1 MNAEDS
7 LKLARRFI
15 GLPLEKRRLFLKALE
30 KEGVDFSLFPIPSGV
45 EGTDRQALSYAQ
57 QRMWFLWQLDP
68 QSGAY
73 NLPSAVRLQGALDEA
88 ALEQAF
94 ASLIA
99 RHETLRTVFRQDED
113 GHVYRLPAEQP
124 LIVERQD
131 LCSLTAEQRETQV
144 REAAQAQARRPFD
157 LATGPLLRVGLLKLG
172 ETEHVLLLTL
182 HHMVSDGWSMG
193 VLIEEFSAFYDGH
206 CQGELATLQ
215 PLPIQYGDY
224 ALWQRSWLEA
234 GEQQRQLDYWQAQ
247 LGEEHPVLAL
257 PTDYPRPAV
266 SNHEGVRHEFELE
279 AGRVE
284 SLRAFARSQGASLF
298 MVLLA
303 GFTLLLHRYSGQD
316 DVRIGVPIA
325 NRNRREVEGLIGFFV
340 NTQVMRTQLDPQLTG
355 SQLLAAVREATLG
368 AQAHQDL
375 PFERLVEALQVE
387 RNLGRNPLFQVLY
400 NHQSGV
406 AEVSN
411 LRTRSGL
418 SMASLQWR
426 TRHAQFDLTLDTF
439 EREGRLFAAF
449 TYASELFSAATIERM
464 AGHWLNLLAG
474 LVDDPRQRLGELQ
487 MLDAGER
494 QQVISQGSQGAVSYP
509 HQDSIHGLIEAWG
522 EQSPLTT
529 ALVFGEQSL
538 TYQQLNERA
547 ERLAAVLQAQ
557 GVGPDVLV
565 GIAVERSLEMV
576 VGLLAVLKA
585 GGAYVPFDPEY
596 PPERLAY
603 MAQDSGI
610 AWLLTQA
617 HLLQRLPSMASV
629 QTLVLDEYLDESR
642 APSPLLQPVVLSP
655 DNLAYVIYTSG
666 STGAA
671 KGVTISH
678 GALVNYVQAVLERL
692 PLEGAR
698 SMAVVSTIAADL
710 GHTTLFGALCSGRT
724 LHVVPLDT
732 SLDAARFGQYMDRHE
747 IDVLKIV
754 PSHIEALLAD
764 EWAGQVL
771 PKRCL
776 VLGGEACSSELLR
789 RIAQAAPQCR
799 VVNHYGPTETT
810 VGALAHVIDS
820 PARFGVSVPL
830 GRPLGNVSAYILDAS
845 LQPVAVGNYGELH
858 LAGAGVA
865 RGYHQ
870 RPGLTAE
877 RFVPNPFGPAGSRMY
892 RTADLSR
899 YQDSGAI
906 EFAGRIDH
914 QVKIR
919 GYRIELGE
927 ITASLLAHAS
937 VREATVQVHS
947 AGADKQLVAYV
958 ALAAGE
964 EPAQSLNALREHLAR
979 SLPDYM
985 VPAHFLVLPSLPLTL
1000 NGKLDVRALP
1010 PLEATDSGRQY
1021 RAPISSV
1028 EQQLAQIWAE
1038 VLQVEQVGLDDNFFA
1053 LGGHS
1058 LLATQVISRIRRLL
1072 SVEIALRSL
1081 FETRNLEELA
1091 AHVQSQ
1097 NRGNLGLGVVSLPR
1111 DQPLLASYAQQRQW
1125 LFWKLNPETAA
1136 YNTPI
1141 AVRLLGALDLAALQ
1155 GTFDALVARHETL
1168 RTTFIESGDALLQVV
1183 NPPHRVPLALESIAS
1198 AALSGAIHAETQ
1210 ALFDLTH
1217 GPLLRVKLLQLAEQ
1231 EHVLVLTLHHI
1242 VSDGWSMGVLAH
1254 EFVSL
1259 YRSFNVGQAPTLSAL
1274 PVQYADYAQW
1284 QRETL
1289 AQGEMQ
1295 RQIDYWVAQ
1304 LGHEHPVL
1312 SLPTDL
1318 PRPAHAAHREGR
1330 IDFSLPPALEQSVR
1344 ALLKQ
1349 QNMTL
1354 FQFFL
1359 GSFSLWLARYSGQDD
1374 IRVGIPVSNRSGEE
1388 LEGLIGF
1395 FVNTLVFRAQVD
1407 GHLPVR
1413 QALQQMRDTAL
1424 AAQAH
1429 QDLPFD
1435 KLVEVLNPQ
1444 RTLNQSPLFQVMYN
1458 HLSTRGTAVTSDS
1471 LPGLQAREI
1480 PLEGGAA
1487 QFDLTLETLETNQ
1500 GLNVSLMYSAELFET
1515 ATAERMA
1522 RHWLNLVEGIVKDP
1536 GQPVAQLPL
1545 LDAAERHG
1553 VLVARNPAYA
1563 ADAGDTCV
1571 HRLFEAQARL
1581 TPQAP
1586 ALVLGRE
1593 QLTYAEL
1600 EQRANRLAQRLQ
1612 NAGAGPERLVGVALG
1627 RGFEWVI
1634 GVLAILKSGAAYVPL
1649 DPEYPA
1655 ERLAYMI
1662 EDSGLQLLLSER
1674 GQSVVEL
1681 CGPTVDVLLVDDL
1694 EVSDSSVPEFVSP
1707 ALPSG
1712 LAYVIYTSGSTGAPK
1727 GVAVS
1732 HGALAMHCQAAAD
1745 LYGIQAS
1752 DCSLQ
1757 FASSSFDAAAEQLFL
1772 PLIRGARLVLGDVPK
1787 WSVEQLLDQLEQHAV
1802 SVIDLPPAYLVQVDQ
1817 ALQAL
1822 GRSISVRVCIL
1833 GGEAWDRSLL
1843 RHLKQ
1848 VRPAQLFNAYGPTEA
1863 VVSPLIWPCPTA
1875 DDGSGY
1881 APIGRPVGQ
1890 RQGYV
1895 LDSFLEALPEGVAGE
1910 LLVGGQGLARGYLHQ
1925 PALTAQRFVPDPF
1938 GEAGGRLYR
1947 TGDLCRYGRDG
1958 SVEYL
1963 ARIDQQVKI
1972 RGFRIELG
1980 EVETCLRDL
1989 PEVVEAV
1996 VLAQPGA
2003 AGLQLVAYVVARD
2016 VPEREAQAALREALK
2031 QQLKQRLPAYMVPAH
2046 LLFLEQL
2053 PLNING
2059 KLDRKALPEPDISE
2073 LQLAYVAPRSD
2084 LEQRI
2089 AQVWQQVLRL
2099 EQVGVTDNFFEL
2111 GGDSIISIQVV
2122 SRARQ
2127 AGIHFT
2133 PKDLFQYQTV
2143 QGLAS
2148 VASEGEQGGQ
2158 IDQGPVSG
2166 SMPLLPVQQAFF
2178 AENSV
2183 ARHHWNQSVALKALV
2198 PVEAELLEKALSA
2211 LVQQHDALRLS
2222 FQPEGDSWRGVFLA
2236 PAASPGASLLW
2247 QVEVADPAEF
2257 EALGEKAQRSL
2268 DLEHGPLMRA
2278 VLAQMADGSQ
2288 HVLLVIH
2295 HLVVDG
2301 VSWRV
2306 LLEDLQTAYRQL
2318 QQGQALVLPAKT
2330 SAFKHWAEQL
2340 EGYAHSSQMAQEQ
2353 DFWMAQLQDVSDSL
2367 PCDRAQD
2374 RDLHCHARTV
2384 QSQLSSSL
2392 TRQLLQQAP
2401 AAYRTQVNDLL
2412 LTALARVIARW
2423 SGNDSVLIQLEGHGR
2438 EELFDNVDLTRT
2450 LGWFT
2455 SLFPVKL
2462 TANASPEASI
2472 KAVKEQLRA
2481 IPNKGL
2487 GFGVLR
2493 YLGEAPVQQA
2503 LKALPAPRITFNYL
2517 GQFDGSFDNTPSG
2530 LFVPSGLGA
2539 GANQDPQAPLGN
2551 WLTLNGQVYDDVF
2564 TLGWTFSL
2572 ERFDVATVQHL
2583 ADDYSAELQ
2592 ALIEHCC
2599 REENASLTPSDFP
2612 LASLDQA
2619 QLDQLPLAARD
2630 VADLYPLS
2638 PMQQGMLFHSL
2649 YQQATGDYI
2658 NQMRLEVSGL
2668 DVERFRDAWQ
2678 ATLDAHDILRTGF
2691 IWQGSLEQPV
2701 QVVFK
2706 QVELPFQVMDWRH
2719 RSDLAQA
2726 LEQQDRIERETAFD
2740 LARAPLL
2747 RLVLIQTG
2755 DDSHHLIYTNHHIL
2769 MDGWSNSQLLGEV
2782 LQRYSGHGPAAQL
2795 SRYRDYIAWLQGQ
2808 DQQADQAFWQGQLAT
2823 FEAPTR
2829 LSLAL
2834 AHLPSASEHEGRS
2847 VLHQG
2852 FDAQRT
2858 RHFAE
2863 FAREQKITVNTLVQ
2877 AAWLLLLQ
2885 RYTGQATVAFG
2896 ATVAGRPADLKGI
2909 EQQIGLFINT
2919 LPIVATPDPVLS
2931 VSAWLQQVQSQNL
2944 ALREHEHTPLFEI
2957 QRWAGQGG
2965 EALFD
2970 NILVFENYP
2979 MSEALERGAPE
2990 ALRFSSVVNHEQ
3002 THYPLTLAVALGE
3015 TLELHYGYGH
3025 EYFSAAAVEQ
3035 ISGHFAQLLE
3045 SLTHAAPHTALG
3057 ELAMLGT
3064 SERLALLGSPVAV
3077 AAVAEEPVHRLI
3089 ERRVAEAP
3097 EAVALLFA
3105 GEHLTYGQLNASANY
3120 LAERLMEQGV
3130 GPDVRVGVA
3139 FPRSLEVIVALLAVL
3154 KAGGTYVPLDP
3165 DYPEERL
3172 SYMMADSGM
3181 ALLLTQQAV
3190 LPRLQLP
3197 QGLPT
3202 LMLDSLAEGSS
3213 RNPAPVLDAD
3223 NLAYVIYTSGSTGQ
3237 PKGVAVSHGPL
3248 AMHCRATALSYEM
3261 TAADCELH
3269 FLSFAFDGAHERW
3282 LTTLSQGGRL
3292 LIRDNQLWTARQ
3304 TYDAIRQHGVTMAG
3318 FPPLYLHQLAELA
3331 QQDGNPPPVR
3341 LYSFG
3346 GDAMPRASFELVRQ
3360 ALRPQIMINGYGPTE
3375 SVVTPL
3381 LWKTGPLDT
3390 CPTPYAPIGR
3400 CEGDRLAY
3408 VLGSDLN
3415 LLPEGMP
3422 GELYL
3427 GGTGLARGY
3436 LDRPGL
3442 SAERFVADP
3451 FSNRGARL
3459 YRTGD
3464 LVRRLADGSLE
3475 YLGRLDSQVKIRGFR
3490 IEIGEVESRLQQLPE
3505 VSEAAVIAHEGPTGQ
3520 QLSAYVVAADAG
3532 LLQAPI
3538 EEQLE
3543 LRNRLKRQLA
3553 QTLPEYMVPS
3563 GFTLLASLP
3572 FTPNGKL
3579 DRKALPLPD
3588 LAHSGRAYAAPQ
3600 SELQQ
3605 RIAAIWQDV
3614 LKVER
3619 VGLDDH
3625 FFELGGH
3632 SLLATQVTARMQLE
3646 FGANLP
3652 LDLLFKA
3659 DSLTDYVELASP
3671 YLNLGSASDLSD
3683 LSDFLSELE
3692 TI

>member
-1 MNAEDS
+1 
-7 LKLARRFI
+7 
-15 GLPLEKRRLFLKALE
+15 
-30 KEGVDFSLFPIPSGV
+30 
-45 EGTDRQALSYAQ
+45 
-57 QRMWFLWQLDP
+57 
-68 QSGAY
+68 
-73 NLPSAVRLQGALDEA
+73 
-88 ALEQAF
+88 
-94 ASLIA
+94 
-99 RHETLRTVFRQDED
+99 
-113 GHVYRLPAEQP
+113 
-124 LIVERQD
+124 
-131 LCSLTAEQRETQV
+131 
-144 REAAQAQARRPFD
+144 
-157 LATGPLLRVGLLKLG
+157 
-172 ETEHVLLLTL
+172 
-182 HHMVSDGWSMG
+182 
-193 VLIEEFSAFYDGH
+193 
-206 CQGELATLQ
+206 
-215 PLPIQYGDY
+215 
-224 ALWQRSWLEA
+224 
-234 GEQQRQLDYWQAQ
+234 
-247 LGEEHPVLAL
+247 
-257 PTDYPRPAV
+257 
-266 SNHEGVRHEFELE
+266 
-279 AGRVE
+279 
-284 SLRAFARSQGASLF
+284 
-298 MVLLA
+298 
-303 GFTLLLHRYSGQD
+303 
-316 DVRIGVPIA
+316 
-325 NRNRREVEGLIGFFV
+325 
-340 NTQVMRTQLDPQLTG
+340 
-355 SQLLAAVREATLG
+355 
-368 AQAHQDL
+368 
-375 PFERLVEALQVE
+375 
-387 RNLGRNPLFQVLY
+387 
-400 NHQSGV
+400 
-406 AEVSN
+406 
-411 LRTRSGL
+411 
-418 SMASLQWR
+418 
-426 TRHAQFDLTLDTF
+426 
-439 EREGRLFAAF
+439 
-449 TYASELFSAATIERM
+449 
-464 AGHWLNLLAG
+464 
-474 LVDDPRQRLGELQ
+474 
-487 MLDAGER
+487 
-494 QQVISQGSQGAVSYP
+494 
-509 HQDSIHGLIEAWG
+509 
-522 EQSPLTT
+522 
-529 ALVFGEQSL
+529 
-538 TYQQLNERA
+538 
-547 ERLAAVLQAQ
+547 
-557 GVGPDVLV
+557 
-565 GIAVERSLEMV
+565 
-576 VGLLAVLKA
+576 
-585 GGAYVPFDPEY
+585 
-596 PPERLAY
+596 
-603 MAQDSGI
+603 
-610 AWLLTQA
+610 
-617 HLLQRLPSMASV
+617 
-629 QTLVLDEYLDESR
+629 
-642 APSPLLQPVVLSP
+642 
-655 DNLAYVIYTSG
+655 
-666 STGAA
+666 
-671 KGVTISH
+671 
-678 GALVNYVQAVLERL
+678 
-692 PLEGAR
+692 
-698 SMAVVSTIAADL
+698 
-710 GHTTLFGALCSGRT
+710 
-724 LHVVPLDT
+724 
-732 SLDAARFGQYMDRHE
+732 
-747 IDVLKIV
+747 
-754 PSHIEALLAD
+754 
-764 EWAGQVL
+764 
-771 PKRCL
+771 
-776 VLGGEACSSELLR
+776 
-789 RIAQAAPQCR
+789 
-799 VVNHYGPTETT
+799 
-810 VGALAHVIDS
+810 
-820 PARFGVSVPL
+820 
-830 GRPLGNVSAYILDAS
+830 
-845 LQPVAVGNYGELH
+845 
-858 LAGAGVA
+858 
-865 RGYHQ
+865 
-870 RPGLTAE
+870 
-877 RFVPNPFGPAGSRMY
+877 
-892 RTADLSR
+892 
-899 YQDSGAI
+899 
-906 EFAGRIDH
+906 
-914 QVKIR
+914 
-919 GYRIELGE
+919 
-927 ITASLLAHAS
+927 
-937 VREATVQVHS
+937 
-947 AGADKQLVAYV
+947 
-958 ALAAGE
+958 
-964 EPAQSLNALREHLAR
+964 
-979 SLPDYM
+979 
-985 VPAHFLVLPSLPLTL
+985 
-1000 NGKLDVRALP
+1000 
-1010 PLEATDSGRQY
+1010 
-1021 RAPISSV
+1021 
-1028 EQQLAQIWAE
+1028 
-1038 VLQVEQVGLDDNFFA
+1038 
-1053 LGGHS
+1053 
-1058 LLATQVISRIRRLL
+1058 
-1072 SVEIALRSL
+1072 
-1081 FETRNLEELA
+1081 
-1091 AHVQSQ
+1091 
-1097 NRGNLGLGVVSLPR
+1097 
-1111 DQPLLASYAQQRQW
+1111 
-1125 LFWKLNPETAA
+1125 
-1136 YNTPI
+1136 
-1141 AVRLLGALDLAALQ
+1141 
-1155 GTFDALVARHETL
+1155 
-1168 RTTFIESGDALLQVV
+1168 
-1183 NPPHRVPLALESIAS
+1183 
-1198 AALSGAIHAETQ
+1198 
-1210 ALFDLTH
+1210 
-1217 GPLLRVKLLQLAEQ
+1217 
-1231 EHVLVLTLHHI
+1231 
-1242 VSDGWSMGVLAH
+1242 
-1254 EFVSL
+1254 
-1259 YRSFNVGQAPTLSAL
+1259 
-1274 PVQYADYAQW
+1274 
-1284 QRETL
+1284 
-1289 AQGEMQ
+1289 
-1295 RQIDYWVAQ
+1295 
-1304 LGHEHPVL
+1304 
-1312 SLPTDL
+1312 
-1318 PRPAHAAHREGR
+1318 
-1330 IDFSLPPALEQSVR
+1330 
-1344 ALLKQ
+1344 
-1349 QNMTL
+1349 
-1354 FQFFL
+1354 
-1359 GSFSLWLARYSGQDD
+1359 
-1374 IRVGIPVSNRSGEE
+1374 
-1388 LEGLIGF
+1388 
-1395 FVNTLVFRAQVD
+1395 
-1407 GHLPVR
+1407 
-1413 QALQQMRDTAL
+1413 
-1424 AAQAH
+1424 
-1429 QDLPFD
+1429 
-1435 KLVEVLNPQ
+1435 
-1444 RTLNQSPLFQVMYN
+1444 
-1458 HLSTRGTAVTSDS
+1458 
-1471 LPGLQAREI
+1471 
-1480 PLEGGAA
+1480 
-1487 QFDLTLETLETNQ
+1487 
-1500 GLNVSLMYSAELFET
+1500 
-1515 ATAERMA
+1515 
-1522 RHWLNLVEGIVKDP
+1522 
-1536 GQPVAQLPL
+1536 
-1545 LDAAERHG
+1545 
-1553 VLVARNPAYA
+1553 
-1563 ADAGDTCV
+1563 
-1571 HRLFEAQARL
+1571 
-1581 TPQAP
+1581 
-1586 ALVLGRE
+1586 
-1593 QLTYAEL
+1593 
-1600 EQRANRLAQRLQ
+1600 
-1612 NAGAGPERLVGVALG
+1612 
-1627 RGFEWVI
+1627 
-1634 GVLAILKSGAAYVPL
+1634 
-1649 DPEYPA
+1649 
-1655 ERLAYMI
+1655 
-1662 EDSGLQLLLSER
+1662 
-1674 GQSVVEL
+1674 
-1681 CGPTVDVLLVDDL
+1681 
-1694 EVSDSSVPEFVSP
+1694 
-1707 ALPSG
+1707 
-1712 LAYVIYTSGSTGAPK
+1712 
-1727 GVAVS
+1727 
-1732 HGALAMHCQAAAD
+1732 
-1745 LYGIQAS
+1745 
-1752 DCSLQ
+1752 
-1757 FASSSFDAAAEQLFL
+1757 
-1772 PLIRGARLVLGDVPK
+1772 
-1787 WSVEQLLDQLEQHAV
+1787 
-1802 SVIDLPPAYLVQVDQ
+1802 
-1817 ALQAL
+1817 
-1822 GRSISVRVCIL
+1822 
-1833 GGEAWDRSLL
+1833 
-1843 RHLKQ
+1843 
-1848 VRPAQLFNAYGPTEA
+1848 
-1863 VVSPLIWPCPTA
+1863 
-1875 DDGSGY
+1875 
-1881 APIGRPVGQ
+1881 
-1890 RQGYV
+1890 
-1895 LDSFLEALPEGVAGE
+1895 
-1910 LLVGGQGLARGYLHQ
+1910 
-1925 PALTAQRFVPDPF
+1925 
-1938 GEAGGRLYR
+1938 
-1947 TGDLCRYGRDG
+1947 
-1958 SVEYL
+1958 
-1963 ARIDQQVKI
+1963 
-1972 RGFRIELG
+1972 
-1980 EVETCLRDL
+1980 
-1989 PEVVEAV
+1989 
-1996 VLAQPGA
+1996 
-2003 AGLQLVAYVVARD
+2003 
-2016 VPEREAQAALREALK
+2016 
-2031 QQLKQRLPAYMVPAH
+2031 
-2046 LLFLEQL
+2046 
-2053 PLNING
+2053 
-2059 KLDRKALPEPDISE
+2059 
-2073 LQLAYVAPRSD
+2073 
-2084 LEQRI
+2084 
-2089 AQVWQQVLRL
+2089 
-2099 EQVGVTDNFFEL
+2099 
-2111 GGDSIISIQVV
+2111 
-2122 SRARQ
+2122 
-2127 AGIHFT
+2127 
-2133 PKDLFQYQTV
+2133 
-2143 QGLAS
+2143 
-2148 VASEGEQGGQ
+2148 
-2158 IDQGPVSG
+2158 
-2166 SMPLLPVQQAFF
+2166 
-2178 AENSV
+2178 
-2183 ARHHWNQSVALKALV
+2183 LV

-2211 LVQQHDALRLS
+2211 VVQQHDALRLS

-2530 LFVPSGLGA
+2530 LFVPSGLGG

-2668 DVERFRDAWQ
+2668 DLERFRDAWQ

-3045 SLTHAAPHTALG
+3045 SLTHAAPHTSLG

-3120 LAERLMEQGV
+3120 LAERLLEQGV